1 VSLILDAG
9 ALIAVERGDR
19 ELDVLLKRELLASR
33 IPATHGGV
41 IGQVWRGGSGQVR
54 LARLLPGIT
63 VEPLTGALGKRAGAL
78 LARARRRDV
87 DVIDAALVL
96 LASDG
101 DWILTSDPDDIVP
114 LAEAARLHVD
124 IIEI

>member
-19 ELDVLLKRELLASR
+19 ELDVLLKRELLSSR

-41 IGQVWRGGSGQVR
+41 IGQVWRGGPGQTR

-63 VEPLTGALGKRAGAL
+63 IEPLTGALGKRAGAL
-78 LARARRRDV
+78 LARARRR

-124 IIEI
+124 VIEI